1 MLGSESLKSWFSQ
14 PFYKLLSYIGYWRTI
29 TLILGTEALRI
40 LAAYEFTVGEE
51 TDPPPS
57 NIDPS
62 PAAQRGKGAKSS
74 SRVIYGYHAPV
85 RTSETRGS

>member
-51 TDPPPS
+51 TDPPP
-57 NIDPS
+57 
-62 PAAQRGKGAKSS
+62 
-74 SRVIYGYHAPV
+74 
-85 RTSETRGS
+85 